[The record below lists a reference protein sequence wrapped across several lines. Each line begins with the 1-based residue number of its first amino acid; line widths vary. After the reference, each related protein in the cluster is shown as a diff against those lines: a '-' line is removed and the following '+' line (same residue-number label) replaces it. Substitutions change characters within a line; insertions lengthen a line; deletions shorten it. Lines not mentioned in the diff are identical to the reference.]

1 MVLII
6 LFSNEQDVC
15 NITFLKPK
23 RIFVTGGSGCVGHY
37 LAETLVQETTH
48 ELFLLV
54 RDAGKLQ
61 FDWKAR
67 AGVHLV
73 EGDLRAIDQHRDL
86 LKTMDAAVL
95 LATSWG
101 GADEVRDVNIKSTLR
116 VLELLDPVVCQQV
129 IYFSTASVLDANN
142 EMLPEAGSIGTEYIR
157 SKFECTRAVAASAMA
172 SRVLTVFPT
181 LILGGGPGKPR
192 SHFSN
197 LLREVVKRAWLIRFF
212 QADGSLHFIHAQDIA
227 RVIRHLL
234 DHLEAAPAS
243 RRLVLG
249 NPRVTANEMVEQI
262 CAARGRRIFFRMP
275 LTVGLAKFFI
285 KIFRVQMAE
294 WDRFCMMQRHF
305 TYAHTAHPG
314 TFGLKTQY
322 PTITSAL
329 RDVG

>member
-1 MVLII
+1 M
-6 LFSNEQDVC
+6 
-15 NITFLKPK
+15 
-23 RIFVTGGSGCVGHY
+23 GHY
-37 LAETLVQETTH
+37 LAETLIQETPH

-67 AGVHLV
+67 AGVHLL

-116 VLELLDPVVCQQV
+116 VLELLDPAVCQQV
-129 IYFSTASVLDANN
+129 IYFSTASVLDAKS

-172 SRVLTVFPT
+172 PRVLTVFPT

-197 LLREVVKRAWLIRFF
+197 LLREVVKWAWLIRFF
-212 QADGSLHFIHAQDIA
+212 RADGSLHFIHALDIA

-234 DHLEAAPAS
+234 DHPEAAPAS

-249 NPRVTANEMVEQI
+249 NPRVTANEMVDQI
-262 CAARGRRIFFRMP
+262 CAAGGRRIYFRVP
-275 LTVGLAKFFI
+275 LTVGLARFFI
-285 KIFRVQMAE
+285 KVFRVQMAE
-294 WDRFCMMQRHF
+294 WDRYCMMQRHF
-305 TYAHTAHPG
+305 VYANAANPG
-314 TFGLKTQY
+314 TFGLPTKY
-322 PTITSAL
+322 PTIASAL
-329 RDVG
+329 PDIR